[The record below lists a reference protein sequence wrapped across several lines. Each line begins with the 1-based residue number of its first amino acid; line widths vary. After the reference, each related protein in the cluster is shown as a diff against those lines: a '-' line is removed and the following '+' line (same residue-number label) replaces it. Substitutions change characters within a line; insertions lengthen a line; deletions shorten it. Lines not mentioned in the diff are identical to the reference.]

1 MQADIWSL
9 LAGNSLFWLT
19 LTVGI
24 FLLAERVSRAT
35 GNHPLANPV
44 LLSIGLIVTILR
56 LGEVDYA
63 DYLAGSQL
71 IHLILGPATVA
82 LAVPLWRHRRQVREM
97 AFPILAALAVGA
109 PFAMASALAIA
120 SVFGLSKPLQLSLI
134 PKSTTAGIAVGVA
147 DVIGGNPS
155 LTVVLVILTGIIG
168 AIAVTPIMNA
178 MNIRDIA
185 ARGFALGLTSHGI
198 GTARAF
204 QVDPVAGTFSSLAM
218 ALNGFLTA
226 LAAGWLFA

>member
-1 MQADIWSL
+1 MQDDIWNL
-9 LAGNSLFWLT
+9 LGGNSLFWLT

-63 DYLAGSQL
+63 AYLAGSQL
-71 IHLILGPATVA
+71 IYFILGPATVA

-97 AFPILAALAVGA
+97 ALPILAALAVGA

-120 SVFGLSKPLQLSLI
+120 SAFGLSKPLQLSLI

-147 DVIGGNPS
+147 DVIGGNAS
-155 LTVVLVILTGIIG
+155 LMVVLVIL

-178 MNIRDIA
+178 MNIRDFA
-185 ARGFALGLTSHGI
+185 ARGFPLGLSRMALAPRVHSRQI
-198 GTARAF
+198 QWQARF
-204 QVDPVAGTFSSLAM
+204 QVWPWRS
-218 ALNGFLTA
+218 TA
-226 LAAGWLFA
+226 F